1 MKLIPDLPKWAL
13 DALDPTPAFAETDQA
28 DMGTAFGLDASI
40 APPQALTPEEAAALE
55 AAAQDPL
62 QRRLTRRNGL

>member
-13 DALDPTPAFAETDQA
+13 DALDPPPAFAETDQA

-40 APPQALTPEEAAALE
+40 APPQALTAEEAAALE

-62 QRRLTRRNGL
+62 QRRLTRRSGL